1 MLELPNTFSGCF
13 QVRYG
18 DEIKK
23 KTRLSKLVYFFANLF
38 RNSLKLAFNKYCS
51 YRHLLHFIKNE

>member
-1 MLELPNTFSGCF
+1 MLELPNTLSGCF

-23 KTRLSKLVYFFANLF
+23 KTRLSNLF